1 MGVFD
6 EDDNS
11 DEFEAEFEK
20 QKDHSPGQYIAYHAR
35 KQLAFDMWW
44 LVLALWLSKSCSSR
58 AQTNC
63 LLMLDPLRSLHH

>member
-6 EDDNS
+6 DDDNS

-20 QKDHSPGQYIAYHAR
+20 KPHRSPGQYIAYHAR

-44 LVLALWLSKSCSSR
+44 LVLALWLSQFSFLLLRHVSCLIQRRQFAS
-58 AQTNC
+58 
-63 LLMLDPLRSLHH
+63 